1 MEVIVDDT
9 CNIDLAIV
17 KFTSVSSL
25 PYVPKDYRANL
36 IEEFHSIKFY
46 IMQPSARKPRMTT
59 ENLI

>member
-9 CNIDLAIV
+9 RNIDLAIV

-36 IEEFHSIKFY
+36 IEE
-46 IMQPSARKPRMTT
+46 RPRT
-59 ENLI
+59 